1 MSASAD
7 EGSEEPELRVWCQ
20 DELSHSSQL
29 EEAETDIVEVP
40 TASSRSLMRLTSSQK
55 AALAGLVIVLW
66 PYLRKVLGVIFRYT
80 FIATGYLLIA
90 WLDFIGL
97 MLGGFY

>member
-29 EEAETDIVEVP
+29 EEAETGIIEVP
-40 TASSRSLMRLTSSQK
+40 MAPSRLAFSQK

-66 PYLRKVLGVIFRYT
+66 PYLRKGLGVIFRYT

-97 MLGGFY
+97 LLGGFY